1 MINCPG
7 DSLSITEKIKK
18 HNNMNKSLIII
29 LSLVLLPLSIS
40 AQTKQLDKIF
50 ATYENYKNV
59 ESVSITPELFATLS
73 AEAKSNE
80 LLTKI
85 TLLKILNVTKGG
97 NEKDKI
103 VWINL
108 RTEVNKLIQEYN
120 FAQILKVKEK
130 GDLLEMYLKKSE
142 NSLLVFI
149 ADSQTEYAVFYLQGN
164 IDKSVVDALIT
175 GEIKIK

>member
-1 MINCPG
+1 M
-7 DSLSITEKIKK
+7 D
-18 HNNMNKSLIII
+18 KSLIIL
-29 LSLVLLPLSIS
+29 LSLVLFPLSMT

-50 ATYENYKNV
+50 ATYENYRNV

-85 TLLKILNVTKGG
+85 TLLKILNVTKGTTDK
-97 NEKDKI
+97 EKS

-108 RTEVNKLIQEYN
+108 RNDVNKLIQENN
-120 FAQILKVKEK
+120 FSQILKVKEK

-142 NSLLVFI
+142 NSLLVFT
-149 ADSQTEYAVFYLQGN
+149 ADSRTEYAVFYLQGN
-164 IDKSVVDALIT
+164 IDKSVIDALIT

>member
-1 MINCPG
+1 
-7 DSLSITEKIKK
+7 
-18 HNNMNKSLIII
+18 MNKSLIIL
-29 LSLVLLPLSIS
+29 LSLVLFPLSMS

-85 TLLKILNVTKGG
+85 RLLKILNVKKGG
-97 NEKDKI
+97 TDKERI

-108 RTEVNKLIQEYN
+108 RTDVNKLIQEN
-120 FAQILKVKEK
+120 DFSQILKVKEK
-130 GDLLEMYLKKSE
+130 GDILEMYLKKSE
-142 NSLLVFI
+142 NSVLVFT
-149 ADSQTEYAVFYLQGN
+149 ADSQIEYAVFYLQGN
-164 IDKSVVDALIT
+164 IDKSVIDALIT

>member
-1 MINCPG
+1 
-7 DSLSITEKIKK
+7 
-18 HNNMNKSLIII
+18 MNKSLIIL
-29 LSLVLLPLSIS
+29 LSLVLFPLSMT

-50 ATYENYKNV
+50 ATYENYRNV

-85 TLLKILNVTKGG
+85 TLLKILNVTKGTTDK
-97 NEKDKI
+97 EKS

-108 RTEVNKLIQEYN
+108 RNDINKLIQENN
-120 FAQILKVKEK
+120 FSQILKVKEK

-142 NSLLVFI
+142 NSLLVFT
-149 ADSQTEYAVFYLQGN
+149 ADSRTEYAVFYLQGN
-164 IDKSVVDALIT
+164 IDKSVIDALIT

>member
-1 MINCPG
+1 
-7 DSLSITEKIKK
+7 
-18 HNNMNKSLIII
+18 MNKSLIIL
-29 LSLVLLPLSIS
+29 LSMVLFPLCMT

-50 ATYENYKNV
+50 ATYENYRNV

-85 TLLKILNVTKGG
+85 TLLKILNVKKAGT
-97 NEKDKI
+97 DKERS

-108 RTEVNKLIQEYN
+108 RTDVNKLIQENN
-120 FAQILKVKEK
+120 FSQILKVKEK

-164 IDKSVVDALIT
+164 IDKSVIDALIT

>member
-1 MINCPG
+1 
-7 DSLSITEKIKK
+7 
-18 HNNMNKSLIII
+18 MNKSLIIL
-29 LSLVLLPLSIS
+29 LSLVLFPLGMT

-85 TLLKILNVTKGG
+85 TLLKILNVTKGTTDK
-97 NEKDKI
+97 EKS

-108 RTEVNKLIQEYN
+108 RNDVNKLIQENN
-120 FAQILKVKEK
+120 FSQILKVKEK

-142 NSLLVFI
+142 NSLLVFT
-149 ADSQTEYAVFYLQGN
+149 ADSRTEYAVFYLQGN
-164 IDKSVVDALIT
+164 IDKSVIDALIT

>member
-1 MINCPG
+1 
-7 DSLSITEKIKK
+7 
-18 HNNMNKSLIII
+18 MNKSLIII
-29 LSLVLLPLSIS
+29 LSLVLFPFSIS

-85 TLLKILNVTKGG
+85 SLLKILNVSKGG
-97 NEKDKI
+97 AEKEKS

-108 RTEVNKLIQEYN
+108 RTDINKLILDYN
-120 FAQILKVKEK
+120 FSQVLKVKEK
-130 GDLLEMYLKKSE
+130 GDILEMYLKKGE
-142 NSLLVFI
+142 NSLLVFM
-149 ADSQTEYAVFYLQGN
+149 ADSPTEYAVFYLQGN
-164 IDKSVVDALIT
+164 IDKSVIDALIT

>member
-1 MINCPG
+1 
-7 DSLSITEKIKK
+7 
-18 HNNMNKSLIII
+18 MNKSLIIL
-29 LSLVLLPLSIS
+29 LSLVLFPLCMT

-50 ATYENYKNV
+50 ATYENYRNV

-85 TLLKILNVTKGG
+85 TLLKILNVKKAGT
-97 NEKDKI
+97 DKERS

-108 RTEVNKLIQEYN
+108 RTDVNKLIQENN
-120 FAQILKVKEK
+120 FSQILKVKEK

-149 ADSQTEYAVFYLQGN
+149 ADSQSEYAVFYLQGN
-164 IDKSVVDALIT
+164 IDKSVIDALIT

>member
-1 MINCPG
+1 
-7 DSLSITEKIKK
+7 
-18 HNNMNKSLIII
+18 MNKSLIIL
-29 LSLVLLPLSIS
+29 LSLVLFPLSMT

-50 ATYENYKNV
+50 ATYENYRNV

-85 TLLKILNVTKGG
+85 TLLKILNVTKGTTDK
-97 NEKDKI
+97 EKS

-108 RTEVNKLIQEYN
+108 RNDVNKLIQENN
-120 FAQILKVKEK
+120 FSQILKVKEK

-142 NSLLVFI
+142 KSLLVFI

-164 IDKSVVDALIT
+164 IDKSVIDALIT

>member
-1 MINCPG
+1 
-7 DSLSITEKIKK
+7 
-18 HNNMNKSLIII
+18 MNKSLIIL
-29 LSLVLLPLSIS
+29 LSLVLFPLSMT

-50 ATYENYKNV
+50 ATYENYRNV

-85 TLLKILNVTKGG
+85 TLLKILNVTKGTTDK
-97 NEKDKI
+97 EKS

-108 RTEVNKLIQEYN
+108 RNDVNKLIQENN
-120 FAQILKVKEK
+120 FSQILKVKEK

-142 NSLLVFI
+142 NSLLVFT
-149 ADSQTEYAVFYLQGN
+149 ADSRTEYAVFYLQGN
-164 IDKSVVDALIT
+164 IDKSVIDALIT

>member
-1 MINCPG
+1 
-7 DSLSITEKIKK
+7 
-18 HNNMNKSLIII
+18 MNKSLIIL
-29 LSLVLLPLSIS
+29 LSMVLFPLCMT

-50 ATYENYKNV
+50 ATYENYRNV

-85 TLLKILNVTKGG
+85 TLLKILNVKKAGT
-97 NEKDKI
+97 DKERS

-108 RTEVNKLIQEYN
+108 RTDVNKLIQENN
-120 FAQILKVKEK
+120 FSQILKVKEK

-149 ADSQTEYAVFYLQGN
+149 ADSQAEYAVFYLQGN
-164 IDKSVVDALIT
+164 IDKSVIDALIT

>member
-1 MINCPG
+1 
-7 DSLSITEKIKK
+7 
-18 HNNMNKSLIII
+18 MNKSLIIL
-29 LSLVLLPLSIS
+29 LSLVLFPLCMT

-50 ATYENYKNV
+50 ATYENYRNV

-85 TLLKILNVTKGG
+85 TLLKILNVKKAGT
-97 NEKDKI
+97 DKERS

-108 RTEVNKLIQEYN
+108 RTDVNKLIQENN
-120 FAQILKVKEK
+120 FSQILKVKEK

-164 IDKSVVDALIT
+164 IDKSVIDALIT

>member
-1 MINCPG
+1 
-7 DSLSITEKIKK
+7 
-18 HNNMNKSLIII
+18 MNKSFIIVLIMALFP
-29 LSLVLLPLSIS
+29 LSLI
-40 AQTKQLDKIF
+40 AQTKQLEKVF
-50 ATYENYKNV
+50 STYENYKNV

-85 TLLKILNVTKGG
+85 SLLKILNVSKGG
-97 NEKDKI
+97 AEKERT

-108 RTEVNKLIQEYN
+108 RSDINKLIQEYN
-120 FAQILKVKEK
+120 FSQILKVKEK

-142 NSLLVFI
+142 NSLVLFI
-149 ADSQTEYAVFYLQGN
+149 ADSPAEYAVFYLQGN
-164 IDKSVVDALIT
+164 IDKSVIDALIT

>member
-1 MINCPG
+1 
-7 DSLSITEKIKK
+7 
-18 HNNMNKSLIII
+18 MNKSLIIL
-29 LSLVLLPLSIS
+29 LSLVLFPLCMT

-50 ATYENYKNV
+50 ATYENYRNV

-85 TLLKILNVTKGG
+85 TLLKILNVKKAGT
-97 NEKDKI
+97 DKERS

-108 RTEVNKLIQEYN
+108 RTDVNKLIQENN
-120 FAQILKVKEK
+120 FSQILKVKEK

-149 ADSQTEYAVFYLQGN
+149 ADSQAEYAVFYLQGN
-164 IDKSVVDALIT
+164 IDKSVIDALIT

>member
-1 MINCPG
+1 M
-7 DSLSITEKIKK
+7 
-18 HNNMNKSLIII
+18 
-29 LSLVLLPLSIS
+29 
-40 AQTKQLDKIF
+40 
-50 ATYENYKNV
+50 
-59 ESVSITPELFATLS
+59 
-73 AEAKSNE
+73 
-80 LLTKI
+80 
-85 TLLKILNVTKGG
+85 TKGG

-149 ADSQTEYAVFYLQGN
+149 ADSQSEYAVFYLQGN
-164 IDKSVVDALIT
+164 IDKSVIDALIT